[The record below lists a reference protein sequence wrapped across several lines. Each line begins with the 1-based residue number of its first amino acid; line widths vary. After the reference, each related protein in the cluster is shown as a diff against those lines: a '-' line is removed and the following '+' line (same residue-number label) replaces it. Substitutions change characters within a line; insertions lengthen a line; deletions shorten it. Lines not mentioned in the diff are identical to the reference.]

1 MITLQQQNE
10 FNTKFISYFK
20 NLLSLHNVNTNE
32 LLDNF
37 KAFEQNNIVDVDE
50 VSMII
55 LRSML
60 DVPYYKNLTEVNVLV
75 KFRVLQQTL
84 ELIQSDEIDETIF
97 SKLEKLRNSF

>member
-1 MITLQQQNE
+1 MITLQEQNE

-20 NLLSLHNVNTNE
+20 NLMSLHNVNTNE
-32 LLDNF
+32 LLDNL

-50 VSMII
+50 VAMII

-60 DVPYYKNLTEVNVLV
+60 DVSYYKNLKEVNLLV

-84 ELIQSDEIDETIF
+84 ELIQSDEKDETIF
-97 SKLEKLRNSF
+97 SKLDKLRNSF